1 MLFYKALEKINS
13 DYDITFNDDKSILIK
28 VGDSDVV
35 FEYVENADEEIK
47 KLDFFSLINTLSNGP
62 RYTYSESKVNL
73 SEGEL
78 QNAPQYGL
86 DEDIDGSQIQDDV
99 HKVSIRFHTTNLV
112 SDHYFS
118 SKVDNLFLSNME
130 KDLISYLIFDG
141 RIELSSEDDQRFL
154 SQFDCEVDDDD
165 VLVVE
170 NTFSSYQHM
179 KSGKRDKVSIY
190 VLKNAFSE
198 IGKKMVTINNNS
210 CQYSFSLLNA
220 LRKNGYDI
228 NEIIVDKQWINYWD
242 VKNIG
247 YFEQQRVRIVD
258 PISVILEY
266 SPFTMYK
273 PDAVHDFYTLSED
286 KKWEVKNS
294 YIIDENGK
302 YISKAYDLLVKEG
315 LSREL
320 IKSLLSLRTNNGT
333 DVSTAVFTS
342 SLLTARN
349 IGVKMANYRKS
360 YIDNSKL
367 YKKFITFYELCS
379 LGHFSDLLEIIDE
392 EVKLK
397 DAKTVLT
404 TPSVFSKYIIAKNSD
419 KEVES
424 KFAIRR
430 MKKIMSI
437 LEDKEKIKSII
448 RTFITVANVVKDK
461 NLVNVWVN
469 EKYLNNLEDN
479 FDNIVV
485 ENNGSLSINEDYLSS
500 NLCSDMLYY
509 NLLEGSLLDAKNVYE
524 YGDYSNQIKF
534 AFSLLSLFDNLL
546 FRYER

>member
-1 MLFYKALEKINS
+1 MLFYKALKKINS
-13 DYDITFNDDKSILIK
+13 DYDITLNDDKSILIK

-62 RYTYSESKVNL
+62 RYTYSECKVNL

-78 QNAPQYGL
+78 QNDPQYGL
-86 DEDIDGSQIQDDV
+86 DKDIDGSQIQDDV
-99 HKVSIRFHTTNLV
+99 YKVSIKFHTTNLV
-112 SDHYFS
+112 SNHYLS

-130 KDLISYLIFDG
+130 KVLISYLIFDG
-141 RIELSSEDDQRFL
+141 RIELSSVDDQRFL
-154 SQFDCEVDDDD
+154 SQFDCEVGDND

-170 NTFSSYQHM
+170 NTFSSYHQM
-179 KSGKRDKVSIY
+179 KSGNRDKVSIY

-210 CQYSFSLLNA
+210 CQFTFSLLNA

-228 NEIIVDKQWINYWD
+228 NEIIVNKQWINNWD

-247 YFEQQRVRIVD
+247 YFEQQRVRIID

-273 PDAVHDFYTLSED
+273 PDAIQDFYTLSEE

-360 YIDNSKL
+360 YMDNSKL

-404 TPSVFSKYIIAKNSD
+404 SPSVFSKYIIAKNGD
-419 KEVES
+419 EEVDS

-485 ENNGSLSINEDYLSS
+485 ENNGTLSINEDYLSS